1 MRIESVAGKF
11 VAYDAAGNVLYSG
24 ATKYYVKQKA
34 EMILAQ
40 RGAPAATIESKF
52 GINTR
57 FEFVDKLVK
66 MVARKAAPS
75 AIITGEGGLGKSYS
89 VVQALRAEGL
99 RDISEIEPGTQV
111 EGSKC
116 YRVIKGFSTAKGLFK
131 ILFENKNN
139 IIVFDDCDSVLKD
152 PDALNLLKGA
162 LDSYEKRLITWNT
175 SLKDDGLPRVF
186 EFKGGVIFISN
197 MPQSRIDQALKT
209 RSMNVDLS
217 MTLDQK
223 LERMSYI
230 VEKSGDDF
238 SFLPEITVEVKR
250 SALQLITNNKTT
262 AREVSLRTLVNISK
276 ILASTNDTS
285 LATYMLTE
293 A

>member
-1 MRIESVAGKF
+1 
-11 VAYDAAGNVLYSG
+11 
-24 ATKYYVKQKA
+24 
-34 EMILAQ
+34 
-40 RGAPAATIESKF
+40 
-52 GINTR
+52 
-57 FEFVDKLVK
+57 
-66 MVARKAAPS
+66 
-75 AIITGEGGLGKSYS
+75 
-89 VVQALRAEGL
+89 
-99 RDISEIEPGTQV
+99 
-111 EGSKC
+111 
-116 YRVIKGFSTAKGLFK
+116 
-131 ILFENKNN
+131 
-139 IIVFDDCDSVLKD
+139 
-152 PDALNLLKGA
+152 
-162 LDSYEKRLITWNT
+162 
-175 SLKDDGLPRVF
+175 VF

-230 VEKSGDDF
+230 VEKSDTDY
-238 SFLPEITVEVKR
+238 SFLPEITVDVKR
-250 SALQLITNNKTT
+250 SALQLITNNKDT

>member
-1 MRIESVAGKF
+1 MRIENVAGKF
-11 VAYDAAGNVLYSG
+11 VAYDDAGSIIFSG

-40 RGAPAATIESKF
+40 RGGAQSVIESKF

-89 VVQALRAEGL
+89 VIQALRAEGL
-99 RDISEIEPGTQV
+99 KDISDIEPGEVVQ
-111 EGSKC
+111 SSNC

-162 LDSYEKRLITWNT
+162 LDSYDKRLITWNT

-217 MTLDQK
+217 MSTEQK
-223 LERMSYI
+223 IERMSYI
-230 VEKSGDDF
+230 VEQSE
-238 SFLPEITVEVKR
+238 FLPAIELEVKR
-250 SALQLITNNKTT
+250 SAIQLITNNKAT

-276 ILASTNDTS
+276 ILASTNDVE